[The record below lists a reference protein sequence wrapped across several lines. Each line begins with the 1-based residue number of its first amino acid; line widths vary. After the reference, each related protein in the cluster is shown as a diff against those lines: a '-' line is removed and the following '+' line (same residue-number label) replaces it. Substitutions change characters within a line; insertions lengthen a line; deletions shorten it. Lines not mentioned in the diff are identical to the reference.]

1 MPCTMGPSQACACS
15 SVRPGKSAQQV
26 LTHTTTTHNAHTHAR
41 AHMQE
46 TAPTVS
52 AIKAQLAQYAARGVL
67 EYYLDLHAH
76 ANRKGVF
83 IYGNALQGEEVGGVG
98 VGGLVVVGGGLGG
111 GGGIYGNALHGVKEA
126 GTLAYWC
133 EASRR
138 ACTCSCD
145 HVMLCLSLTI
155 ID

>member
-1 MPCTMGPSQACACS
+1 MNPIPCTMGPSQACACS

-83 IYGNALQGEEVGGVG
+83 IYGNAL
-98 VGGLVVVGGGLGG
+98 
-111 GGGIYGNALHGVKEA
+111 HGVKEA